1 MAARAACLL
10 LLAGLAGG
18 CGSSGGSAIT
28 VPSVASAHVYTLG
41 SFTPSGPV
49 KAGTPVT
56 VSFDI
61 RQPSGAPLTQF
72 ATGPGP
78 HTGVHLIIVRK
89 DLSVIIHRHP
99 PIAASGHLSE
109 SVTFPAPGP
118 YLVLVDVYAKA
129 TGPVPFTNYQMRQM
143 IQVTGGAYH
152 AKPIGP
158 VRDSATAGGWTF
170 TMRHVPRLRV
180 AQAAL
185 ITVDVRNA
193 AGRPARFSSWFGAL
207 AHAVF
212 FHQGN
217 LQYFHTHICAPHSAG
232 CSGVGAIS
240 GNSTKPGVLNVGVLL
255 PTPGTWRLFLQTRIS
270 GVIVTAPFTLK
281 VAP

>member
-1 MAARAACLL
+1 MAARVACLL
-10 LLAGLAGG
+10 VLAGLLAG
-18 CGSSGGSAIT
+18 CSGGGGAIT
-28 VPSVASAHVYTLG
+28 APSIGGARVYTLG
-41 SFTPSGPV
+41 SFTPTGKV
-49 KAGTPVT
+49 TAGKPVT

-61 RQPSGAPLTQF
+61 VQPSGKPLTQF

-78 HTGVHLIIVRK
+78 HTGVHLIIVRR
-89 DLSVIIHRHP
+89 DLSTIIHRHP
-99 PIAASGHLSE
+99 PIAASGQISE

-129 TGPVPFTNYQMRQM
+129 TGPVPFTNYQMKRT

-152 AKPIGP
+152 PSPIGP
-158 VRDSATAGGWTF
+158 VRDSVTAGGWTF
-170 TMRHVPRLRV
+170 TVRHMPRLRV

-185 ITVDVRNA
+185 IDVHVRNA
-193 AGRPARFSSWFGAL
+193 AGRPARFSSWYGAL

-212 FHQGN
+212 FHEGN
-217 LQYFHTHICAPHSAG
+217 LQYFHTHVCAPHSAG

-240 GNSTKPGVLNVGVLL
+240 GNSTIPGVLNVGVLL
-255 PTPGTWRLFLQTRIS
+255 PTPGTWRLFLQTRID
-270 GVIVTAPFTLK
+270 GAIVTAPFTLK